1 MKTLGVSLG
10 VEGKTNQILADK
22 DRDTGDTKLHFV
34 TENPTI
40 KFEAASKTEVAD
52 LPIYEWPHMNV
63 SQSNKWVLDCVFD
76 WDGKFDDEAQ
86 HVLKKLSND
95 FQGGTEWS
103 DQWDGSYTDHVKG
116 LIAKQMQA
124 GTYSNLP
131 SPLGPSSSWDVAYT
145 MQLAI
150 SPAGAK
156 WHVIKHIMFQDK
168 QKVAKVQRDLARGS
182 VYCHSWWP
190 HNPHGS
196 KKYSKRYLKNLEGF
210 RFDMASGQRMKKKKW

>member
-1 MKTLGVSLG
+1 MRRHENIRRVLRSGR
-10 VEGKTNQILADK
+10 KTNHILADK

-95 FQGGTEWS
+95 FQGSTEWS
-103 DQWDGSYTDHVKG
+103 AQWDGSYIDHVKNYCEANASRHAQE
-116 LIAKQMQA
+116 L
-124 GTYSNLP
+124 T
-131 SPLGPSSSWDVAYT
+131 
-145 MQLAI
+145 I
-150 SPAGAK
+150 SARSVEFVGRGIHNA
-156 WHVIKHIMFQDK
+156 VG
-168 QKVAKVQRDLARGS
+168 DLA
-182 VYCHSWWP
+182 CW
-190 HNPHGS
+190 
-196 KKYSKRYLKNLEGF
+196 
-210 RFDMASGQRMKKKKW
+210 